1 MKNGRDGFQ
10 KQVLACLV
18 VLLLSAGVALATR
31 QTGFVN
37 VGWFV
42 VGAVFLFR
50 PAWPRRWDHVDH
62 KRLKL
67 ACQVGG
73 TILILLAMLVRFGV

>member
-1 MKNGRDGFQ
+1 MKDERNGFQ
-10 KQVLACLV
+10 KQVLACLAA
-18 VLLLSAGVALATR
+18 LLLSMGVALATR

-42 VGAVFLFR
+42 VGVSFLFR
-50 PAWPRRWDHVDH
+50 PVWPQRWDHVDH
-62 KRLKL
+62 KRLRL
-67 ACQVGG
+67 GCQIGG